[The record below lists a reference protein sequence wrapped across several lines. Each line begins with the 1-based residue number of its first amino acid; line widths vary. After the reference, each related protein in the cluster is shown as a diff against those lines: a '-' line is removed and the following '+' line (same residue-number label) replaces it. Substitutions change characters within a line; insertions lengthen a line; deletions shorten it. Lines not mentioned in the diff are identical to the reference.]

1 MGYLLSFVFINA
13 WTSQFFVDHTDGL
26 DKAKDLS
33 EAILSLSMIIGL
45 VVGGILGHVI
55 DKCQIAPVY
64 ILCFMVR
71 GLGLCMMTFLITDFE
86 EQKGLLYFSFFA
98 MTTGT
103 FCQTIVCQ
111 SLLNKRLIA
120 PTREIMNGFG

>member
-1 MGYLLSFVFINA
+1 MAYFGCYVSEMGYLLSFVFINA
-13 WTSQFFVDHTDGL
+13 WTSQFFVNHTDGL

-45 VVGGILGHVI
+45 IVGGILGHVI

-71 GLGLCMMTFLITDFE
+71 GLGLFMMTFFITDFE
-86 EQKGLLYFSFFA
+86 E
-98 MTTGT
+98 
-103 FCQTIVCQ
+103 
-111 SLLNKRLIA
+111 
-120 PTREIMNGFG
+120 